1 MTESQRR
8 QLRQNIRNFYL
19 TATREELV
27 EARWHRIVLGRSE
40 FEIACFDE
48 LIKESA

>member
-1 MTESQRR
+1 MTESQQR

-27 EARWHRIVLGRSE
+27 AARGHRIGLGRSE

-48 LIKESA
+48 LIKEST

>member
-1 MTESQRR
+1 MSKTER

-19 TATREELV
+19 TATLAELV
-27 EARWHRIVLGRSE
+27 TERENRIALGRSQ
-40 FEIACFDE
+40 FEIGCFDE